1 MNPLQNLPVILRY
14 EDDGSISAHCPLL
27 PSCQCKSSSR
37 VQALRTMQQLIKRAL
52 ANSAPEKPSR
62 KYEVVHLAVTS
73 ASDSVNRF
81 GKRRPEPESPR
92 LELL

>member
-1 MNPLQNLPVILRY
+1 
-14 EDDGSISAHCPLL
+14 
-27 PSCQCKSSSR
+27 
-37 VQALRTMQQLIKRAL
+37 MQQLIKRAL